1 MYSFVFSWTGH
12 DKESQEADYICISLL
27 GYWDTGAGTGMW
39 YSFFVHSFW
48 EEEIWTHANTKQT
61 KKQKGTTTRQ
71 YCRYWS
77 REGFDIIMILEPTDG
92 LSPELKIWVWKLEV
106 CFSFYVFSPYPVPW
120 SLFCLKSQVCHL
132 IYICVGIDFVQKRRR
147 KGLCY
152 TLNKKSFEM
161 FVCLWPSA
169 VDVTLKTSY

>member
-1 MYSFVFSWTGH
+1 
-12 DKESQEADYICISLL
+12 
-27 GYWDTGAGTGMW
+27 MW

-92 LSPELKIWVWKLEV
+92 LSPELKI
-106 CFSFYVFSPYPVPW
+106 
-120 SLFCLKSQVCHL
+120 
-132 IYICVGIDFVQKRRR
+132 
-147 KGLCY
+147 
-152 TLNKKSFEM
+152 
-161 FVCLWPSA
+161 
-169 VDVTLKTSY
+169 